1 MCVQLFSH
9 TNYIHMPLYNPYNLE
24 VAQQLG
30 KIYQEKINH
39 EDLYNDNLAGGSGFA
54 AGYHLDSGYEPT
66 LGATSTTQPVKN
78 VDDSELSREIGGAK
92 KKYTRKPKG
101 KGISAGGISG
111 GEKTASGISGGKKT
125 AKGISAGG
133 ISGGKKTAKGISAG
147 GISGGNECGSGISGG
162 KPKRKA
168 RKKGGDF
175 NDILDGVSKVAN
187 TAKDVAEA
195 VAPVAGVVAPL
206 LALGKPKRKP
216 RKKGGANLE
225 YPSTEPYNKNGD
237 PDVPTAPLA
246 KHAPSANKAT
256 VLTEPVEKSQMP
268 GVGVGGGKKRVI
280 SEKMKRR
287 NELIKKI
294 MRERNCSL
302 PKASKIIAEEK
313 MEY

>member
-1 MCVQLFSH
+1 
-9 TNYIHMPLYNPYNLE
+9 MPLYNPYNLE
-24 VAQQLG
+24 IAQQLG
-30 KIYQEKINH
+30 KIYQDKINH

-111 GEKTASGISGGKKT
+111 GEKSAS
-125 AKGISAGG
+125 G

-225 YPSTEPYNKNGD
+225 YPSTEPYSKNGD

-256 VLTEPVEKSQMP
+256 VLTEPVEKAQMP
-268 GVGVGGGKKRVI
+268 GVGVGGKIKKKRVI
-280 SEKMKRR
+280 TEKMKRR

-294 MRERNCSL
+294 MKERNCSL